1 MRVLPETRE
10 ARMALLLFPFKA
22 YIIILLVVSLLP
34 LFPPIVRLF
43 LSHQTIKTFYMI
55 LGGYLQ
61 NGYFLCIPVL
71 VIGSFVQL
79 YFDQR
84 KNSLLTM
91 LWAFTPIILY
101 LSVLG
106 TLKIGEIAVNLWHRY
121 CGLT

>member
-10 ARMALLLFPFKA
+10 DRMALLLFPFKA
-22 YIIILLVVSLLP
+22 YIVILLVVSLLP

-43 LSHQTIKTFYMI
+43 LSHETIRTFDMI
-55 LGGYLQ
+55 LGVYLL

-71 VIGSFVQL
+71 VISSFVQL

-101 LSVLG
+101 FSICGVV
-106 TLKIGEIAVNLWHRY
+106 KIAEVAVNLWHRY
-121 CGLT
+121 CNMT